1 MRTFPTISAAR
12 RWRQDAYAAVRSG
25 DLTAERGPT
34 VREAA
39 DAWLDAARA
48 GIVRNRSGDP
58 YKPSRDPRLRPGA
71 AAARAAGARATSGCA
86 RWTCRGSSALW
97 TGWPPTGRRPPR
109 SRTAIT
115 PLRAIY
121 KRARQLG
128 EVRTDPIT
136 GISRPVR
143 QPTPGTLR
151 HHRAG
156 GGPDWPA

>member
-58 YKPSRDPRLRPGA
+58 YKPSAIRGYDQVLRLHVLPVLGDERLREMDLPRLQRFVDRLAADGKA
-71 AAARAAGARATSGCA
+71 AATIS
-86 RWTCRGSSALW
+86 
-97 TGWPPTGRRPPR
+97 
-109 SRTAIT
+109 TAIT

-121 KRARQLG
+121 KRARQMG
-128 EVRTDPIT
+128 EVRTDPIS
-136 GISRPVR
+136 GHHGPVS
-143 QPTPGTLR
+143 QPTPGTLCQ
-151 HHRAG
+151 HRPG
-156 GGPDWPA
+156 GGPDCQA